1 NIKGSSV
8 ELKLIYFK
16 DIIDDSTINE
26 STESLN
32 LHGLSLNTYDR
43 SGRLEASL
51 SDFVSQIFVMLS
63 PALVHAIA
71 TGLLTNAVYDALK
84 TQLLALSRD
93 VKGKTYKRISGSESI
108 KTIEADFGV
117 KFRSGYDS
125 FDLKISPNASDE
137 VKLRCIDRA
146 FDIIRENGVQK
157 EFSEDFSSKHKER
170 IGFFDESTQT
180 YKLVDLLEL
189 INYLRDNGKL

>member
-1 NIKGSSV
+1 M

-108 KTIEADFGV
+108 KTIDADFGV

-157 EFSEDFSSKHKER
+157 EFSEDFSLKHKER
-170 IGFFDESTQT
+170 IGFFDESTET
-180 YKLVDLLEL
+180 YKLIDLLEL

>member
-1 NIKGSSV
+1 
-8 ELKLIYFK
+8 
-16 DIIDDSTINE
+16 
-26 STESLN
+26 
-32 LHGLSLNTYDR
+32 
-43 SGRLEASL
+43 
-51 SDFVSQIFVMLS
+51 
-63 PALVHAIA
+63 
-71 TGLLTNAVYDALK
+71 DALK

-108 KTIEADFGV
+108 KTIDADFGV

-157 EFSEDFSSKHKER
+157 EFSEDFSLKHKER
-170 IGFFDESTQT
+170 IGFFDESTET
-180 YKLVDLLEL
+180 YKLVGVD
-189 INYLRDNGKL
+189 KLPKR

>member
-1 NIKGSSV
+1 
-8 ELKLIYFK
+8 
-16 DIIDDSTINE
+16 
-26 STESLN
+26 
-32 LHGLSLNTYDR
+32 R

-108 KTIEADFGV
+108 KTIDADFGV

-146 FDIIRENGVQK
+146 FDIIRENGV
-157 EFSEDFSSKHKER
+157 
-170 IGFFDESTQT
+170 
-180 YKLVDLLEL
+180 
-189 INYLRDNGKL
+189 

>member
-1 NIKGSSV
+1 M

-108 KTIEADFGV
+108 KTIDADFGV

-125 FDLKISPNASDE
+125 
-137 VKLRCIDRA
+137 
-146 FDIIRENGVQK
+146 
-157 EFSEDFSSKHKER
+157 
-170 IGFFDESTQT
+170 
-180 YKLVDLLEL
+180 
-189 INYLRDNGKL
+189 

>member
-1 NIKGSSV
+1 M

>member
-1 NIKGSSV
+1 V

-108 KTIEADFGV
+108 KTIDADFGV

-157 EFSEDFSSKHKER
+157 EFSEDFSLKHKER
-170 IGFFDESTQT
+170 IGFFDESTET
-180 YKLVDLLEL
+180 YKLVGVD
-189 INYLRDNGKL
+189 KLPKR